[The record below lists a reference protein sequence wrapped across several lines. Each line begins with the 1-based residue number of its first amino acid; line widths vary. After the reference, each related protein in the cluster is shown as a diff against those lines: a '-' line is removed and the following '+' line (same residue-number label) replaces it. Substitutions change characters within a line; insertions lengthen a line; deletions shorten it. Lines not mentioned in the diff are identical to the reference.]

1 MTSFADKLAHLAY
14 IARQAPGADAEWF
27 KACDMLAKGDDV
39 VPLADMVAPAFLPE
53 VGEPVQRAA
62 AINCAEYI
70 LHTLRERDAQAA
82 IARAKGYMPSRVH
95 KLTEAGWTRDE
106 VFEAMGASD
115 AARSKFMRERAK
127 ARKG

>member
-1 MTSFADKLAHLAY
+1 M
-14 IARQAPGADAEWF
+14 R
-27 KACDMLAKGDDV
+27 
-39 VPLADMVAPAFLPE
+39 E

-82 IARAKGYMPSRVH
+82 IARAKGYMPSRAH
-95 KLTEAGWTRDE
+95 KLKDVGWTESE
-106 VFEAMGASD
+106 VFAAMGDSD
-115 AARSKFMRERAK
+115 TSRAKFMRDRAK